1 VRGWRSLRLGMHI
14 VQGALTIALIY
25 RFCSEVQQD
34 RLRQRWSRRLLAMLG
49 IKLSHEGQPQPGA
62 LLVANHISWL
72 DIYVINAIAPSA
84 FVSKAEVRG
93 WPLIGWLA
101 ARNSTI
107 FLQRGSRGHA
117 RIVNKEI
124 NGVLGMG
131 RNVAVFPEGTTT
143 DGSQVLHFHAALL
156 QPAVSAGR
164 PVQALAISY
173 LDGEGRPTAAPAY
186 DGDLSLGACLAN
198 ILAHRSLTARLC
210 AAEPMATDAETA
222 LNRRELAQTARADI
236 IRMAGLTAGET
247 EMEETEAASLPG
259 EPRAVVAQP

>member
-1 VRGWRSLRLGMHI
+1 MRGWRSLCLGLHI
-14 VQGALTIALIY
+14 LQGALTIALRY
-25 RFCSEVQQD
+25 RFCTERQQD
-34 RLRQRWSRRLLAMLG
+34 RLRQRWSRRLLKILG
-49 IKLSHEGQPQPGA
+49 IKLSHDGLPQPGA
-62 LLVANHISWL
+62 LLVANHVSWL
-72 DIYVINAIAPSA
+72 DIYVINAVAPSA

-107 FLQRGSRGHA
+107 FLRRGSRGHA
-117 RIVNKEI
+117 RIVNQEI
-124 NGVLGMG
+124 DHVLGMG

-173 LDGEGRPTAAPAY
+173 LDGEGRRTAAPAY

-198 ILAHRSLTARLC
+198 ILAHRRLTAHLC
-210 AAEPMATDAETA
+210 AAAPMETA
-222 LNRRELAQTARADI
+222 TRNRRDLAETARADI
-236 IRMAGLTAGET
+236 IRMAALNDPLATASAAAA
-247 EMEETEAASLPG
+247 EAPEAS
-259 EPRAVVAQP
+259 AAAQP